1 MESITKQAMSNSRST
16 LGSTTECYHCG
27 LPVPANADYPVLI
40 EGLERSMCCPGCQ
53 AVASTIISTGLN
65 QYYQYRT
72 NLAVTPKPLEVEL
85 LDELALYD
93 RSDIQQDFVTQL
105 DDQQSE
111 AILLVEGI
119 TCAACTWLIEHQL
132 NKLEGVEQCSI
143 NLSTHQLRVRWHAG
157 KTKLSKIMAAIYSIG
172 YKVHPYQSAAEDK
185 LQKTENHTYIKRLGI
200 AGIGMAQVMM
210 YAVALYAGAFDF
222 ISGEHRDFLRWISL
236 LITTPVVFYSARPF
250 FSAALRNLKTR
261 HLSMD
266 VPVSIAILAAYFAS
280 LASTFF
286 GGREVYFDS
295 VCMFTFFLLLG
306 RFLEFRARSRLN
318 QNSHHLSRLL
328 PETATLLEQGQQRL
342 VAMRDLKPGDKVL
355 VKTAQIIPADG
366 LVLSGQSSV
375 DESHLNGEFLPVDK
389 ALGDSVVAG
398 SINVEHPLTIEVTE
412 VGQNTKLSG
421 ILRLLDQARAT
432 KPPIA
437 LLADKIAQYFV
448 AAVLVVAT
456 TVAVSWALIAPEH
469 AFWITLS
476 VLVVTCPCALSLATP
491 TALTAATGSLQRL
504 GLLISRGHTLEGMA
518 SISHVIF
525 DKTGTLTTGKL
536 RLQHIHPLGDFTRHQ
551 CNHVAAALEAHS
563 EHPIAN
569 AFEASPLQ
577 AFEIKVHP
585 GQGIEGII
593 NGKNYR
599 IGRPDFAFKSVG
611 LSPPIN
617 DDKQAQWLLL
627 ANDSS
632 PMAWFQLNDELRG
645 DAADTVKQ
653 LIEMGLKVE
662 LLSGDYSNNVA
673 SVAKQLNIS
682 DYRSGASPMNK
693 MSYTQALQTD
703 GAKILMVGDGIND
716 IPVLATAD
724 VSIAMT
730 SAADLTKAT
739 ADAILL
745 SSQLSH
751 LVIAIRHARKT
762 RNVIRQNL
770 TWSLLYNLI
779 ALPAAAL
786 GFIPPYLAAL
796 GMSASSLVV
805 VINALRLSKP
815 LSKIPPATANPNKSQ
830 RVS

>member
-1 MESITKQAMSNSRST
+1 MSNPASITGLAT
-16 LGSTTECYHCG
+16 DCYHCG
-27 LPVPANADYPVLI
+27 LPVPAEADYFVLI
-40 EGLERSMCCPGCQ
+40 KGSERPMCCPGCQ
-53 AVASTIISTGLN
+53 AVASTIISTGLD

-72 NLAVTPKPLEVEL
+72 DLAVTPKALEEEL

-93 RSDIQQDFVTQL
+93 RSDIQRDFVTQL
-105 DDQQSE
+105 DSQQAE
-111 AILLVEGI
+111 AIFLVEGI

-132 NKLEGVEQCSI
+132 SQLDGLEQCSV
-143 NLSTHQLRVRWHAG
+143 NLSNHQLRVRWHTD
-157 KTKLSKIMAAIYSIG
+157 KLKLSELMGAVYSIG
-172 YKVHPYQSAAEDK
+172 YKAYPYQSAAEDK
-185 LQKTENHTYIKRLGI
+185 LQKTENRNYIKRLGI
-200 AGIGMAQVMM
+200 AGAGMAQVMM
-210 YAVALYAGAFDF
+210 YAAALYAGAFDN
-222 ISGEHRDFLRWISL
+222 ISDEHRDFLRWVSL
-236 LITTPVVFYSARPF
+236 LIATPVVFYSARPF
-250 FSAALRNLKTR
+250 FSAAYRNLKNH

-280 LASTFF
+280 LGSTLL

-306 RFLEFRARSRLN
+306 RFLEFRARSRMD
-318 QNSHHLSRLL
+318 QSSHHLTRLL
-328 PETATLLEQGQQRL
+328 PETATLMEKGKQRL
-342 VAMRDLKPGDKVL
+342 VAIRDLKPGDTVL

-366 LVLSGQSSV
+366 LVLSGQSST
-375 DESHLNGEFLPVDK
+375 DESHLNGEFIPVTK
-389 ALGDSVVAG
+389 AMGDNVVAG
-398 SINVEHPLTIEVTE
+398 SINVEHPLTIEITE

-437 LLADKIAQYFV
+437 QLADKIAQYFV
-448 AAVLVVAT
+448 GSVLVLAT
-456 TVAVSWALIAPEH
+456 GVALIWTLIDPAH

-504 GLLISRGHTLEGMA
+504 GLLISRGHTLEGLA
-518 SISHVIF
+518 NISHVIF

-536 RLQHIHPLGDFTRHQ
+536 RLQHIHPLGEYTRHQ
-551 CNHVAAALEAHS
+551 CNHIAAALEAHS

-585 GQGIEGII
+585 GQGIEGVID
-593 NGKNYR
+593 GQNYL
-599 IGRPDFAFKSVG
+599 IGRPDFAFNTHSDATA
-611 LSPPIN
+611 LSPPVN

-627 ANDSS
+627 ANNNN
-632 PMAWFQLNDELRG
+632 PMAWFQLDDELRA

-653 LIEMGLKVE
+653 LGKLGLKVE

-682 DYRSGASPMNK
+682 NYRSGASPMNK
-693 MSYTQALQTD
+693 MTYTQALQTD

-716 IPVLATAD
+716 IPVLAAAD

-730 SAADLTKAT
+730 SAADLTKAN

-751 LVIAIRHARKT
+751 LVTAIRHARKT
-762 RNVIRQNL
+762 HRVIRQNL
-770 TWSLLYNLI
+770 GWALAYNLI

-786 GFIPPYLAAL
+786 GYIPPYFAAL
-796 GMSASSLVV
+796 GMSLSSLVV
-805 VINALRLSKP
+805 VMNALRLSKP
-815 LSKIPPATANPNKSQ
+815 LAKTASPVTPQPQ
-830 RVS
+830 RVHA

>member
-1 MESITKQAMSNSRST
+1 MSNSRT
-16 LGSTTECYHCG
+16 TTGSATECYHCG
-27 LPVPANADYPVLI
+27 LPVPAGADYPVLI
-40 EGLERSMCCPGCQ
+40 ENIERPMCCPGCQ

-72 NLAVTPKPLEVEL
+72 DLAVTPKPLEDEL

-105 DDQQSE
+105 DDQQAE
-111 AILLVEGI
+111 AIFLVEGI
-119 TCAACTWLIEHQL
+119 TCAACVWLIEHQL
-132 NKLEGVEQCSI
+132 NKLDGVKQCNV
-143 NLSTHQLRVRWHAG
+143 NLSNHQLRMQWQSD
-157 KTKLSKIMAAIYSIG
+157 KTKLSDLLAAIYSIG
-172 YKVHPYQSAAEDK
+172 YKAYPYQSAAEDK
-185 LQKTENHTYIKRLGI
+185 LQQTENRNYIKRLGI
-200 AGIGMAQVMM
+200 AGAGMAQVMM
-210 YAVALYAGAFDF
+210 YAAALYAGAFDY
-222 ISGEHRDFLRWISL
+222 ISGEHRDFLRWVSL
-236 LITTPVVFYSARPF
+236 LIATPVVFYSARPF
-250 FSAALRNLKTR
+250 FSAALRNLKNR

-266 VPVSIAILAAYFAS
+266 VPVSLAILAAYFAS
-280 LASTFF
+280 LGSTIL

-306 RFLEFRARSRLN
+306 RFLEFRARSRMD
-318 QNSHHLSRLL
+318 QSSHHLTRLL
-328 PETATLLEQGQQRL
+328 PDTATLMEQGQQRL
-342 VAMRDLKPGDKVL
+342 VAIRDLKPGDTVL

-366 LVLSGQSSV
+366 LVLSGQSST
-375 DESHLNGEFLPVDK
+375 DESHLNGEFIPVAK

-398 SINVEHPLTIEVTE
+398 SINVEHPLTIEITD

-437 LLADKIAQYFV
+437 QLADKIAQYFI
-448 AAVLVVAT
+448 ATVLVLATVVAL
-456 TVAVSWALIAPEH
+456 SWAFIDPEH

-504 GLLISRGHTLEGMA
+504 GLLISRGHTLEGLA
-518 SISHVIF
+518 HISHVIF

-536 RLQHIHPLGDFTRHQ
+536 RLQHIHPLAEHNRHQ
-551 CNHVAAALEAHS
+551 CNHIAAALEAHS

-585 GQGIEGII
+585 GQGIEGVIE
-593 NGKNYR
+593 GQNYR
-599 IGRPDFAFKSVG
+599 IGRPDFAFAGVT
-611 LSPPIN
+611 LSPPDN
-617 DDKQAQWLLL
+617 ADKQAQWLLL
-627 ANDSS
+627 ANDTS
-632 PMAWFQLNDELRG
+632 PMAWFQLDDELRA
-645 DAADTVKQ
+645 DAAATVKQ
-653 LIEMGLKVE
+653 LGELGLKVE
-662 LLSGDYSNNVA
+662 LLSGDFSNNVA
-673 SVAKQLNIS
+673 SVAQQLNIS

-693 MSYTQALQTD
+693 MTYTQALQTD

-716 IPVLATAD
+716 IPVLAAAD

-730 SAADLTKAT
+730 SAADLTKAN

-745 SSQLSH
+745 SSHLSH

-762 RNVIRQNL
+762 HNVIRQNL
-770 TWSLLYNLI
+770 TWALLYNLI

-805 VINALRLSKP
+805 VMNALRLSKP
-815 LSKIPPATANPNKSQ
+815 LTKKTATVTAQPQRANA
-830 RVS
+830 